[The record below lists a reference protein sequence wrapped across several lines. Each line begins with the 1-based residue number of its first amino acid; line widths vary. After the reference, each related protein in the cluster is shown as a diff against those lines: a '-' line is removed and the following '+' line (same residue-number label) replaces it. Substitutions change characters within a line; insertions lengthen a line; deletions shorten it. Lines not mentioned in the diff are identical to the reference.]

1 VRLDPITLRLEEL
14 KSDNDGIFE
23 EEVGSKVT
31 KNRYTQSKPI
41 NLYFFQFV
49 KGCL

>member
-1 VRLDPITLRLEEL
+1 
-14 KSDNDGIFE
+14 
-23 EEVGSKVT
+23 VT